1 MATGPNPPQPTR
13 LERHA
18 KVIGRSFMT
27 RLRNYFLAG
36 VLITAPITIT
46 VWLALQIIEFF
57 DSTVRKIIPAAYNP
71 EQYLPFGIPG
81 LGRYFVQG
89 ALNRDY
95 TLVMGVVIVR
105 WLVGLRMA
113 MK

>member
-46 VWLALQIIEFF
+46 VTDYRVLRLDGAQ
-57 DSTVRKIIPAAYNP
+57 DYS
-71 EQYLPFGIPG
+71 
-81 LGRYFVQG
+81 GR
-89 ALNRDY
+89 L
-95 TLVMGVVIVR
+95 
-105 WLVGLRMA
+105 
-113 MK
+113 